1 MLKSVKNPSDRQ
13 QIALEAFRLH
23 RRLDWLDK
31 RIEKT
36 LAAKVESRKKLP
48 LCVPILNKRLSEQR
62 AVRAKLIAR
71 IKSVSPLQI
80 LALIE

>member
-1 MLKSVKNPSDRQ
+1 MLKSVKNPSGRQ

-23 RRLDWLDK
+23 RQLDWLDK

-36 LAAKVESRKKLP
+36 LAAKIEFRKKFP
-48 LCVPILNKRLSEQR
+48 HFVPILNKRLSEQR
-62 AVRAKLIAR
+62 AQRAKLIAR

-80 LALIE
+80 LALID